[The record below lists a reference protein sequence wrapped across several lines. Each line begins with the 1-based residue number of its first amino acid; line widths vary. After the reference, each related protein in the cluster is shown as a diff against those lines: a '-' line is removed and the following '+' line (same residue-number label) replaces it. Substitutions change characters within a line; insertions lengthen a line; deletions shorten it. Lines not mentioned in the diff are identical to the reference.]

1 MYMEK
6 LTPNPGWS
14 TVISMPKTPTNPSPT
29 DLAFINRQ
37 LRQRLNSLTREAN
50 HNEEV
55 LKRFHDRELTLLAT
69 ESLPQLLGCL
79 VDGMKSSFDL
89 PNIQLILH
97 DPDHELR
104 HLLLHSG
111 IEPDSLADIR
121 FVDEIAT
128 FSPKHARYK
137 APWLGPYLDHEHA
150 ILFPAAE
157 TLQSIAI
164 LPMIRRGKLVGF
176 IGLGSHDP
184 NRFTRHHASDF
195 LNRLATI
202 SAICLENTA
211 NREHLVIAGLTD
223 ALTGLHNR
231 RYLERRLEE
240 EVTRALRYQHPLSCL
255 FIDADHFKQIND
267 LHGHG
272 AGDSVLRELAL
283 RVKECLR
290 LSDIATRYGGE
301 EFTLLLPQTDATE
314 AGNLA
319 ERIRHRIQAKPIAIH
334 GGESVEVTV
343 SIGVS
348 ALQSGSGDST
358 LKIAEQLLEEA
369 DNALYLAKESGRNR
383 VQLANPTSIPRNEQE
398 IVEIND

>member
-1 MYMEK
+1 
-6 LTPNPGWS
+6 
-14 TVISMPKTPTNPSPT
+14 MPKPPANPSPT

-37 LRQRLNSLTREAN
+37 LRQQLSNLTREAS

-69 ESLPQLLGCL
+69 ESLPQLLSCL
-79 VDGMKSSFDL
+79 VDGMRASFDL
-89 PNIQLILH
+89 PDIQLVLH

-111 IEPDSLADIR
+111 IEPESLTDIR
-121 FVDEIAT
+121 FVDEITT
-128 FSPKHARYK
+128 FSPKHARYRT
-137 APWLGPYLDHEHA
+137 PWLGPYRDSEHA
-150 ILFPAAE
+150 ILFRSGD
-157 TLQSIAI
+157 TLKSIAI
-164 LPMIRRGKLVGF
+164 LPMIRRGQLVGF

-211 NREHLVIAGLTD
+211 NREHLVISGLTD

-267 LHGHG
+267 RHGHG

-301 EFTLLLPQTDATE
+301 EFTLLLPQTDAAE
-314 AGNLA
+314 AAKLA
-319 ERIRHRIQAKPIAIH
+319 ERIRSRIQAKPIAIH
-334 GGESVEVTV
+334 GGGSVQVTV

-348 ALQSGSGDST
+348 ALLPGSDRENPQQSA
-358 LKIAEQLLEEA
+358 KQLIEA
-369 DNALYLAKESGRNR
+369 ADQALYKAKESGRNR
-383 VQLANPTSIPRNEQE
+383 IQLANPVNISGRAREGIEL
-398 IVEIND
+398 ND

>member
-1 MYMEK
+1 
-6 LTPNPGWS
+6 
-14 TVISMPKTPTNPSPT
+14 MPKTPPNPSFS

-37 LRQRLNSLTREAN
+37 LRQRLDSLTREAH

-69 ESLPQLLGCL
+69 ESLPQLLDCL
-79 VDGMKSSFDL
+79 TDGMKSSFDL
-89 PNIQLILH
+89 PVIQLILH

-111 IEPDSLADIR
+111 IEPDRLSDIR
-121 FVDEIAT
+121 FVDEITT
-128 FSPKHARYK
+128 FSPRHARYK
-137 APWLGPYLDHEHA
+137 APWLGAYLAQEHA
-150 ILFPAAE
+150 PLFPTAGD
-157 TLQSIAI
+157 LRSIAI
-164 LPMIRRGKLVGF
+164 LPMIRRGRLVGF

-184 NRFTRHHASDF
+184 ERFTRRHASDF

-240 EVTRALRYQHPLSCL
+240 EVTRALRYQYPLSCL

-267 LHGHG
+267 RHGHG
-272 AGDSVLRELAL
+272 AGDRVLRELAL

-290 LSDIATRYGGE
+290 LSDIAIRFGGE
-301 EFTLLLPQTDATE
+301 EFTLLLPQTGAAE

-319 ERIRHRIQAKPIAIH
+319 ERIRDRIQAKPVALH
-334 GGESVEVTV
+334 GGETVAVTI
-343 SIGVS
+343 SIGVA
-348 ALQSGSGDST
+348 ALRPDDDGDSQA
-358 LKIAEQLLEEA
+358 IGQRLLDDA
-369 DNALYLAKESGRNR
+369 DRALYAAKSSGRNR
-383 VQLANPTSIPRNEQE
+383 VQLASPASMPEKHHE
-398 IVEIND
+398 ITEIND

>member
-1 MYMEK
+1 MEK

-14 TVISMPKTPTNPSPT
+14 TVISMPKTPPNPSSS

-37 LRQRLNSLTREAN
+37 LRQQLNNLTREAN

-79 VDGMKSSFDL
+79 IDGMKASFDL

-121 FVDEIAT
+121 FVDEIT
-128 FSPKHARYK
+128 NFSPKHARYK
-137 APWLGPYLDHEHA
+137 TPWLGPYLDHDHA
-150 ILFPAAE
+150 ILFPGTG

-164 LPMIRRGKLVGF
+164 LPMIRRGRLVGF

-283 RVKECLR
+283 RVRECLR
-290 LSDIATRYGGE
+290 LSDIATRFGGE

-319 ERIRHRIQAKPIAIH
+319 ERIRHRIQDKPIAIH
-334 GGESVEVTV
+334 GGKSVAVTV

-348 ALQSGSGDST
+348 ALRTACENSPQST
-358 LKIAEQLLEEA
+358 AEQLISEA
-369 DNALYLAKESGRNR
+369 DNALYLAKKSGRNR
-383 VQLANPTSIPRNEQE
+383 VQLANPSSLSGKTEAIL
-398 IVEIND
+398 EIND

>member
-14 TVISMPKTPTNPSPT
+14 TVISMSKTPPPPSPT

-37 LRQRLNSLTREAN
+37 LRQRLTSLTREAN

-55 LKRFHDRELTLLAT
+55 MKRFHDRELTLLAT
-69 ESLPQLLGCL
+69 ESLPQLLSCL

-89 PNIQLILH
+89 PDIQLVLH

-104 HLLLHSG
+104 HLLPHSG
-111 IEPDSLADIR
+111 IEPNSLDNIR
-121 FVDEIAT
+121 FVDDISA

-137 APWLGPYLDHEHA
+137 APWLGPYLEHDHA
-150 ILFPAAE
+150 ILFPDAKR
-157 TLQSIAI
+157 LNSIAL
-164 LPMIRRGKLVGF
+164 LPMIRRGQLVGF
-176 IGLGSHDP
+176 IGLGSQDP
-184 NRFTRHHASDF
+184 NRFTRRHASDF

-231 RYLERRLEE
+231 RYLERRLDE

-255 FIDADHFKQIND
+255 FIDADHFKRIND
-267 LHGHG
+267 QHGHG

-283 RVKECLR
+283 RVRECLR
-290 LSDIATRYGGE
+290 LSDIATRFGGE

-314 AGNLA
+314 ALNLA
-319 ERIRHRIQAKPIAIH
+319 ERIRHRIQDKPIAIH
-334 GGESVEVTV
+334 GGKTVTITV
-343 SIGVS
+343 SIGVA
-348 ALQSGSGDST
+348 ALRADDNDTRAAG
-358 LKIAEQLLEEA
+358 EQLIKEA
-369 DNALYLAKESGRNR
+369 DSALYLAKESGRNR
-383 VQLANPTSIPRNEQE
+383 VYRSNGGSVGVSDRDAL
-398 IVEIND
+398 EIND

>member
-1 MYMEK
+1 MYLK
-6 LTPNPGWS
+6 TNAQPGWS
-14 TVISMPKTPTNPSPT
+14 TVHSMPKPPPNPSPT

-37 LRQRLNSLTREAN
+37 LRQQLNSLTREAS

-69 ESLPQLLGCL
+69 DSLPQLLGCL
-79 VDGMKSSFDL
+79 VDGMKASFDL
-89 PNIQLILH
+89 PNIQLVLH

-111 IEPDSLADIR
+111 IAPESLTDIR

-137 APWLGPYLDHEHA
+137 APWLGPYRDPEHA
-150 ILFPAAE
+150 ILFPAAD
-157 TLQSIAI
+157 TLKSIAI

-176 IGLGSHDP
+176 IGLGSQDP

-272 AGDSVLRELAL
+272 AGDSVLHELAL

-301 EFTLLLPQTDATE
+301 EFTLLLPQTDAAE
-314 AGNLA
+314 AANLA
-319 ERIRHRIQAKPIAIH
+319 ERIRHRVQSKPIAIH
-334 GGESVEVTV
+334 GGGSVQVTV
-343 SIGVS
+343 SIGVA
-348 ALQSGSGDST
+348 ALRRGGT
-358 LKIAEQLLEEA
+358 REVLKRAEQLIEA
-369 DNALYLAKESGRNR
+369 ADGALYKAKESGRNQ
-383 VQLANPTSIPRNEQE
+383 VQLADPESISGSAQE
-398 IVEIND
+398 TLELND

>member
-1 MYMEK
+1 MYMDK

-14 TVISMPKTPTNPSPT
+14 PRISMPKTPPNPSPS

-37 LRQRLNSLTREAN
+37 LRQRLSTLTREAS

-69 ESLPQLLGCL
+69 ESLPQLLSCL
-79 VDGMKSSFDL
+79 ADGMKSSFDL
-89 PNIQLILH
+89 PTIQLVLH

-111 IEPDSLADIR
+111 IEPDSLSDIR
-121 FVDEIAT
+121 FVDEISS
-128 FSPKHARYK
+128 FSPRHARYK
-137 APWLGPYLDHEHA
+137 APWLGAYMEQDHA
-150 ILFPAAE
+150 ILFPNAA
-157 TLQSIAI
+157 TLKSIAI
-164 LPMIRRGKLVGF
+164 LPMIRRSKLVGF

-223 ALTGLHNR
+223 PLTGLHNR

-240 EVTRALRYQHPLSCL
+240 EVTRALRYRHPLSCL

-267 LHGHG
+267 RHGHG

-283 RVKECLR
+283 RVRECLR
-290 LSDIATRYGGE
+290 LSDIATRFGGE

-314 AGNLA
+314 ALNLA
-319 ERIRHRIQAKPIAIH
+319 ERIRHRIQDKPIAIH
-334 GGESVEVTV
+334 GGESVAVTV

-348 ALQSGSGDST
+348 ALRPDSDSSTQQIGERLLGD
-358 LKIAEQLLEEA
+358 A
-369 DNALYLAKESGRNR
+369 DSALYESKESGRNR
-383 VQLANPTSIPRNEQE
+383 VQLATTPACQKTTPP
-398 IVEIND
+398 

>member
-1 MYMEK
+1 
-6 LTPNPGWS
+6 
-14 TVISMPKTPTNPSPT
+14 MPKPPANPSPA

-37 LRQRLNSLTREAN
+37 LRQQLSSLTREAS

-69 ESLPQLLGCL
+69 ESLPQLLSCL
-79 VDGMKSSFDL
+79 VDGMRASFDL
-89 PNIQLILH
+89 PNIQLVLH

-111 IEPDSLADIR
+111 IEPEGLTNIR
-121 FVDEIAT
+121 FVDEIT
-128 FSPKHARYK
+128 RFSPKHARYR
-137 APWLGPYLDHEHA
+137 APWLGPFRNPEHT
-150 ILFPAAE
+150 ILFPADDS
-157 TLQSIAI
+157 LKSIAI
-164 LPMIRRGKLVGF
+164 LPMIRRGQLVGF

-184 NRFTRHHASDF
+184 NRFTRQHASDF

-211 NREHLVIAGLTD
+211 NREHLVISGLTD

-267 LHGHG
+267 RHGHG

-314 AGNLA
+314 AAKLA
-319 ERIRHRIQAKPIAIH
+319 ERIRSRIQAKPIAIH
-334 GGESVEVTV
+334 GGGSVEVTV

-348 ALQSGSGDST
+348 ALSPGSDREDPQQNA
-358 LKIAEQLLEEA
+358 KQLIEA
-369 DNALYLAKESGRNR
+369 ADQALYKAKESGRNR
-383 VQLANPTSIPRNEQE
+383 IQLANPVSISGRVRDNIEL
-398 IVEIND
+398 ND